1 MRTRLVLAAL
11 LICLLPAVA
20 SAQKERPTKEQVNRY
35 RAVKMARQI
44 GLDAEDENAFVPLY
58 EGFQKEMAVI
68 MRESRQGRSAEVT
81 TDEQAERNIQA
92 DFRTSRKVLD
102 LRERYYAEFRKVLT
116 PLQIRKMYAIEKQNA
131 SKE

>member
-1 MRTRLVLAAL
+1 MLLAAL

-44 GLDAEDENAFVPLY
+44 GLDTEAENAFVPLY

>member
-1 MRTRLVLAAL
+1 MRTRLLLAAL

-44 GLDAEDENAFVPLY
+44 GLDAEAENAFVPLY

>member
-1 MRTRLVLAAL
+1 M

-44 GLDAEDENAFVPLY
+44 GLDAEAENAFVSLY

-81 TDEQAERNIQA
+81 SDEQAERNIQA

-102 LRERYYAEFRKVLT
+102 LRERYYTEFRKVLT

-131 SKE
+131 SRE

>member
-1 MRTRLVLAAL
+1 MRTRLLLAAL

-44 GLDAEDENAFVPLY
+44 GLDTEAENAFVPLY

-68 MRESRQGRSAEVT
+68 MRESRQGRSVEVT
-81 TDEQAERNIQA
+81 TDEQADRNIQA

-102 LRERYYAEFRKVLT
+102 LRERYYTEFRKVLT

>member
-1 MRTRLVLAAL
+1 M

-44 GLDAEDENAFVPLY
+44 GLDAEAENAFVPLY

-102 LRERYYAEFRKVLT
+102 LRERYYTEFRKVLT

>member
-1 MRTRLVLAAL
+1 MRTRLLLAAI

-20 SAQKERPTKEQVNRY
+20 SAQKERPTEEQVNRY

-44 GLDAEDENAFVPLY
+44 GLDAEAENAFVPLY

-102 LRERYYAEFRKVLT
+102 LRERYYTEFRKVLT

>member
-1 MRTRLVLAAL
+1 MRTRLLLAAL

-44 GLDAEDENAFVPLY
+44 GLDADAENAFVPLY

-102 LRERYYAEFRKVLT
+102 LRERYFTEFRKVLT

>member
-1 MRTRLVLAAL
+1 MRTRLLLAAL

>member
-1 MRTRLVLAAL
+1 MRTRLLLAAL

-44 GLDAEDENAFVPLY
+44 GLDTQAENAFVPLY

-116 PLQIRKMYAIEKQNA
+116 PLQIRKMYAIEKLNA

>member
-1 MRTRLVLAAL
+1 MRTRLLLAAL

-44 GLDAEDENAFVPLY
+44 GLDAEAENAFVPLY

-102 LRERYYAEFRKVLT
+102 LRERYYTEFRKVLT